1 MSLLGTQPVSAA
13 VGVMHYGMTQLPAQF
28 APIASSQASAKTIAP
43 APAAG
48 WTIVVLAYSITC
60 GATANTWNF
69 QSHTTTSVATGIHAL
84 PINGSIVAP
93 YCPAGLFACAPAA
106 NDAIR
111 QFAEILD
118 KHHAEGDCQGPK
130 LADCERLYA
139 LVGIHKPPQKLRL
152 EPAIGMG
159 NERPGHA
166 ENPWKPFQMT

>member
-93 YCPAGLFACAPAA
+93 YCPAGLFACAPGEAL
-106 NDAIR
+106 D
-111 QFAEILD
+111 ILLTG
-118 KHHAEGDCQGPK
+118 AT
-130 LADCERLYA
+130 A
-139 LVGIHKPPQKLRL
+139 VGGELTYVIVPPSVD
-152 EPAIGMG
+152 
-159 NERPGHA
+159 
-166 ENPWKPFQMT
+166 